1 MDNCMIVGVD
11 VLQDKLRSWFMNG
24 GELR

>member
-1 MDNCMIVGVD
+1 MIVGVD